1 MSSTFTAAAKL
12 LVTVAN
18 RPGGIRILTLDNPPA
33 NALSFILVAELIA
46 AVEAADADPGSA
58 RSSSPEPAH
67 V

>member
-1 MSSTFTAAAKL
+1 MSANSTGGNAP
-12 LVTVAN
+12 LVQIAN
-18 RPGGIRILTLDNPPA
+18 RATGIRVLTLDNAPA
-33 NALSFILVAELIA
+33 NAISLALAAQIIA